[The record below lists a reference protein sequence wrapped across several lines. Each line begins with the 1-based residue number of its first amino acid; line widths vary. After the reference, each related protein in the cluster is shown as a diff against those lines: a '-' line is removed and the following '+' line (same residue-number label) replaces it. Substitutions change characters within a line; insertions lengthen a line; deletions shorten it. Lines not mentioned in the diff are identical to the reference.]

1 MVLQGWRLY
10 LNRALVIPQ
19 RFILGLM
26 GLFALA
32 YSFAVRTSLSMTITQ
47 MVVQDFNETHIVG
60 VTCPDPT
67 TSIIA
72 GTISSNASLISNDRV
87 HYDWSETT
95 QGLLLSAF
103 YYGYVITHLPGGL
116 LAEKFGGKWTCGLS
130 LLASSIANLLTPWS
144 VSIGGAAGLFVSRVC
159 YGLGEGPVT
168 PSFVLLLAR
177 WAPPSERSLF
187 GAMIFGGAQLGNIFG
202 RIISGYIM
210 ADGGDWANVYYFFGG
225 LGVLWFIFWCLLCY
239 STPNSH
245 PFVSDEERE
254 YLNKEVTASLH
265 KKLDPVPF
273 RALLCSKPLWV
284 LNLASVAHFFGYFTL
299 TTNLPKYL
307 SDVLKF
313 NVKETGLMSAL
324 PNIAMYVFSFI
335 FAGICDFCITKGWHS
350 ITTGRKIYTTISSTV
365 PGIFLVLASYSGCNR
380 IEAVFLFI
388 ASMAFMSGFYS
399 SVKINAMDIAPNY
412 AGTCSAI
419 VNGVAGIAGIV
430 TPTVMGVLTPDQTV
444 IQWRYAFWFVFAVL
458 ASTNVL
464 YLIWGSGEQQWWD
477 DVETHGYPENWNRG
491 PFKKNNSEQTKRIV
505 TLQTIYLKDGPK
517 AMDT

>member
-1 MVLQGWRLY
+1 MALKGWKLF
-10 LNRALVIPQ
+10 LNRVFVIPQ
-19 RFILGLM
+19 RFILGIM
-26 GLFALA
+26 GLIALA

-47 MVVQDFNETHIVG
+47 MVVQHANETHIVG
-60 VTCPDPT
+60 VTCWDPK
-67 TSIIA
+67 TSII
-72 GTISSNASLISNDRV
+72 SSPVSFNASLVFRDRDR
-87 HYDWSETT
+87 YDWSEAT

-103 YYGYVITHLPGGL
+103 YYGYVVTHLPGGL
-116 LAEKFGGKWTCGLS
+116 LAERFGGKWTCGLS
-130 LLASSIANLLTPWS
+130 LLASSIANLLTPWA
-144 VSIGGAAGLFVSRVC
+144 VRIGGAAGLFAIRVC

-177 WAPPSERSLF
+177 WVPPSERSLF

-202 RIISGYIM
+202 RIISGLIM
-210 ADGGDWANVYYFFGG
+210 ADGGDWAHVYYFFGG
-225 LGVLWFIFWCLLCY
+225 IGVIWFVFWCLLCY
-239 STPNSH
+239 STPNLH

-254 YLNKEVTASLH
+254 YLNANVTACLH

-273 RALLCSKPLWV
+273 RALLSSKPLWV

-324 PNIAMYVFSFI
+324 PNIAMYVCSLI
-335 FAGICDFCITKGWHS
+335 FAGICDLCIKKGWHN
-350 ITTGRKIYTTISSTV
+350 ITTGRKIYTTISSTI

-380 IEAVFLFI
+380 IEAVSFFI
-388 ASMAFMSGFYS
+388 AAMAFMSGFYS

-419 VNGVAGIAGIV
+419 VNGVAAIAGII
-430 TPTVMGVLTPDQTV
+430 TPIVLGVLTPDQTV
-444 IQWRYAFWFVFAVL
+444 MQWRYAFWFVFAVL

-477 DVETHGYPENWNRG
+477 EVETLGYPKNWKHG
-491 PFKKNNSEQTKRIV
+491 PFKKNNTVNTKRIV
-505 TLQTIYLKDGPK
+505 TLHSIYPKDDHR
-517 AMDT
+517 AINT